1 MKAAVIHAMGT
12 IPAYET
18 FPDPVPGADELI
30 ITVKAAALKQLDKSR
45 VSGKHYT
52 KFETLPAVV
61 GVDGAGVLE
70 DGTRVYAIGE
80 TGMMAGK
87 ALVRKE
93 ACIPL
98 PDEISFEMA
107 AALPNAL
114 LGSDAALLCR
124 GGIQAGHTVW
134 VNGATGVS
142 GKMAVQAAKLR
153 GAARVIATGRNPV
166 KLEALKALGADEVVC
181 LQQNDEALIAE
192 LSALQAANPVDI
204 VIDYLWGR
212 PMELLLQ
219 VLKQAVQKTV
229 KIVTVGEM
237 AGASINLPSGILRS
251 KKIELLG
258 SGFGSISKAEIYT
271 YFHKELPGLYRLA
284 AAGQLRFDI
293 ETASLQDVSRVWEQE
308 AAAGSRWVF
317 LT

>member
-1 MKAAVIHAMGT
+1 MGT
-12 IPAYET
+12 IPGFET
-18 FPDPVPGADELI
+18 FPDPVPGAGELI
-30 ITVKAAALKQLDKSR
+30 INVKAAALKQLDKSR

-52 KFETLPAVV
+52 RFETLPAAV

-80 TGMMAGK
+80 TGMMAEK
-87 ALVRKE
+87 ALVKRE
-93 ACIPL
+93 ACIVL

-124 GGIQAGHTVW
+124 GGIQPGQTVL

-142 GKMAVQAAKLR
+142 GRMAVQAARLR
-153 GAARVIATGRNPV
+153 GAARIIVTGRDRT
-166 KLEALKALGADEVVC
+166 KLEALKDLGADVTVC
-181 LQQNDEALIAE
+181 LQQSDEAIVAE
-192 LSALQAANPVDI
+192 LSALLSATPADI
-204 VIDYLWGR
+204 VIDYLWGH
-212 PMELLLQ
+212 PMELLLR
-219 VLKQAVQKTV
+219 VLKNGTQQTV

-237 AGASINLPSGILRS
+237 AGATINLPSGILRS

-258 SGFGSISKAEIYT
+258 SGFGSISKAEIYQ
-271 YFHKELPGLYRLA
+271 YFREELPRLYRLA
-284 AAGQLRFDI
+284 AAGQLRF
-293 ETASLQDVSRVWEQE
+293 ELQTAKLEAVAQVWEQD

>member
-1 MKAAVIHAMGT
+1 MGT
-12 IPAYET
+12 IPGFET
-18 FPDPVPGADELI
+18 FPDPVPGAGELI
-30 ITVKAAALKQLDKSR
+30 INVKAAALKQLDKSR

-52 KFETLPAVV
+52 RFETLPAAV

-80 TGMMAGK
+80 TGMMAEK
-87 ALVRKE
+87 ALVKRE
-93 ACIPL
+93 ACIVL

-124 GGIQAGHTVW
+124 GGIQPGQTVL

-142 GKMAVQAAKLR
+142 GRMAVQAARLR
-153 GAARVIATGRNPV
+153 GAARIIVTGRDRT
-166 KLEALKALGADEVVC
+166 KLEALKDLGADVTVC
-181 LQQNDEALIAE
+181 LQQSDEAIVAE
-192 LSALQAANPVDI
+192 LSALLSATPADI
-204 VIDYLWGR
+204 VIDYLWGH
-212 PMELLLQ
+212 PMELLLR
-219 VLKQAVQKTV
+219 VLKNGTQQTI

-237 AGASINLPSGILRS
+237 AGATINLPSGILRS

-258 SGFGSISKAEIYT
+258 SGFGSISKAEIYQ
-271 YFHKELPGLYRLA
+271 YFREELPRLYRLA
-284 AAGQLRFDI
+284 AAGQLRF
-293 ETASLQDVSRVWEQE
+293 ELQTAKLEAVAQVWEQD

>member
-12 IPAYET
+12 IPGFET
-18 FPDPVPGADELI
+18 FPDPVPGAGELI
-30 ITVKAAALKQLDKSR
+30 INVKAAALKQLDKSR

-52 KFETLPAVV
+52 RFETLPAAV

-80 TGMMAGK
+80 TGMMAEK
-87 ALVRKE
+87 ALVKRE
-93 ACIPL
+93 ACIVL

-124 GGIQAGHTVW
+124 GGIQPGQTVL

-142 GKMAVQAAKLR
+142 GRMAVQAARLR
-153 GAARVIATGRNPV
+153 GAARIIVTGRDRT
-166 KLEALKALGADEVVC
+166 KLEALKDLGADVTVC
-181 LQQNDEALIAE
+181 LQQSDEAIVAE
-192 LSALQAANPVDI
+192 LSALLSATPADI
-204 VIDYLWGR
+204 VIDYLWGH
-212 PMELLLQ
+212 PMELLLR
-219 VLKQAVQKTV
+219 VLKNGTQQTV

-237 AGASINLPSGILRS
+237 AGATINLPSGILRS

-258 SGFGSISKAEIYT
+258 SGFGSISKAEIYQ
-271 YFHKELPGLYRLA
+271 YFREELPRLYRLA
-284 AAGQLRFDI
+284 AAGQLRF
-293 ETASLQDVSRVWEQE
+293 ELQTAKLEAVAQVWEQD